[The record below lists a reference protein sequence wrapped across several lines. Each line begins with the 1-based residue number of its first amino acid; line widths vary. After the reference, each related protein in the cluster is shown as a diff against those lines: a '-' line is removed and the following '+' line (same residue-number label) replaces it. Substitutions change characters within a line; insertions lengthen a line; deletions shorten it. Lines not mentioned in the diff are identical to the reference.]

1 MIGYAATHDELF
13 LIYEY
18 ALKGPL
24 KNHLHD
30 PQNKGKISCLF
41 FFFCD
46 ISLWLMLGLGV
57 CEFIFLVQLNVIYL
71 YVVILLER
79 L

>member
-41 FFFCD
+41 FCD

-71 YVVILLER
+71 YVLVLLER